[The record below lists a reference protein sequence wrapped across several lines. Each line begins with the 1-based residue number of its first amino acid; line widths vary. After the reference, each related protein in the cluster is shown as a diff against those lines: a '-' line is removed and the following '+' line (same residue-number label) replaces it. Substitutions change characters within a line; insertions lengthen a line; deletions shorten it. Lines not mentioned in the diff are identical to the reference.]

1 MKIVYSTF
9 SLVSFLLLFRRTK
22 IMLHGGNHL
31 VIKST
36 LPNFEVIKVTLN
48 FPDVADRIK
57 IKGLRS
63 SARQLHFS
71 GTVVNAKI
79 VYKTLRVSSQHESG
93 IVHGLSR
100 QRIIFVIRL
109 ATY

>member
-22 IMLHGGNHL
+22 IRLFMLHGGNRL

-63 SARQLHFS
+63 SARQLYFS

-79 VYKTLRVSSQHESG
+79 VYKTL
-93 IVHGLSR
+93 
-100 QRIIFVIRL
+100 
-109 ATY
+109 

>member
-1 MKIVYSTF
+1 
-9 SLVSFLLLFRRTK
+9 
-22 IMLHGGNHL
+22 MLHGGNRL
-31 VIKST
+31 VIKNT

-48 FPDVADRIK
+48 FPDVIDKIK
-57 IKGLRS
+57 IKDLGS
-63 SARQLHFS
+63 SARQLYFP
-71 GTVVNAKI
+71 GKVNAKI
-79 VYKTLRVSSQHESG
+79 VYKTLRVSKQHESG